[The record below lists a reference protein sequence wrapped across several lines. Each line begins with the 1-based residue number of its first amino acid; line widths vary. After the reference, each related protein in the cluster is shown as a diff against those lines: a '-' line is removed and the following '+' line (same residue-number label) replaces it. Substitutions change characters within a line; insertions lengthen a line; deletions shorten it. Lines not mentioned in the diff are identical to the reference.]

1 MAWCLIVQ
9 VFMSKLLIVEIF
21 GQKSWAEGKSHA
33 FFLPGH
39 LGKYVH
45 LITWSRPVETVALHT
60 QQVCLTWS
68 NPTQSPIQNNS
79 HYVRTNTRCV
89 GTAGEVLGME
99 SVYSRSTSNVIIVKN
114 KNAERWEGGG
124 RGGRGINAQNSFCNT
139 QYCISS
145 FHCIRLYIIRFDIDF
160 VS

>member
-39 LGKYVH
+39 LGKYAH

-79 HYVRTNTRCV
+79 HYVRTNTRCA
-89 GTAGEVLGME
+89 GTVGEVLGME
-99 SVYSRSTSNVIIVKN
+99 SVTVGQLQMSSLWKTRMLRDEREEGEESMPRSLQYSALFTALAVFAVHYMIWHR
-114 KNAERWEGGG
+114 
-124 RGGRGINAQNSFCNT
+124 
-139 QYCISS
+139 
-145 FHCIRLYIIRFDIDF
+145 FH
-160 VS
+160 